1 MYYSANG
8 TKLKHQGFIC
18 GDTIYACAFQE
29 SSSNSGNLIYRQKP
43 TKGLLWY
50 EKRKP
55 NSIEKHPEKDIRFFI
70 PCKQNHEN
78 EFAWSK
84 AVYLESRMFAATK
97 EECDK
102 LYQRCI
108 KSELYKHIIT
118 CNTLLKIAEEDN
130 VTDLTINDF
139 SSKQI
144 NAITQYLSDKPDEH
158 FNVDEIATTLSEF
171 HTYLTSGKYLGP
183 NLLYKTSIT
192 ETDIK
197 DTMTAFENF
206 LAKYN
211 IKTFRDVWMQFGN

>member
-1 MYYSANG
+1 MHYSANG
-8 TKLKHQGFIC
+8 RKLKQQGFVC

-29 SSSNSGNLIYRQKP
+29 SGSNSGNLMYRQKP

-50 EKRKP
+50 EKRKA
-55 NSIEKHPEKDIRFFI
+55 NIIEKHPEKEICFFI
-70 PCKQNHEN
+70 PCKQNNEN

-97 EECDK
+97 EKCDK

-118 CNTLLKIAEEDN
+118 CNMLLEIAEEDN
-130 VTDLTINDF
+130 VTNIDINNF
-139 SSKQI
+139 SPKQI
-144 NAITQYLSDKPDEH
+144 NAITKYLLDKPDGH
-158 FNVDEIATTLSEF
+158 FNADEIATLLSEF
-171 HTYLTSGKYLGP
+171 HTYLTSGEYLGP

-192 ETDIK
+192 KTDIK

-206 LAKYN
+206 LVKHD
-211 IKTFRDVWMQFGN
+211 IKTFHDVWIQFEC

>member
-1 MYYSANG
+1 MRYSASER
-8 TKLKHQGFIC
+8 KLKQQGFVC

-29 SSSNSGNLIYRQKP
+29 SGSNSGNLIYRQKP

-50 EKRKP
+50 EKRKA
-55 NSIEKHPEKDIRFFI
+55 NTIEQHPEKDIRFFI
-70 PCKQNHEN
+70 PCKQNNEN

-84 AVYLESRMFAATK
+84 AVYIESRMFAETK
-97 EECDK
+97 EQCDK

-118 CNTLLKIAEEDN
+118 CNMLLKMAEEDN
-130 VTDLTINDF
+130 VTNIDMNDF
-139 SSKQI
+139 SPKQI
-144 NAITQYLSDKPDEH
+144 NAITKHLLDKPDGH
-158 FNVDEIATTLSEF
+158 FNVDEIAILLSEF
-171 HTYLTSGKYLGP
+171 HTYLTSGEYLGP

-206 LAKYN
+206 LVKHD
-211 IKTFRDVWMQFGN
+211 IKTFHDVWIQFGC